1 MRQLP
6 PWPSTRRG
14 VEARHHDRKAQ
25 TNRVRTVKGT
35 TTPKRLAKQLAIP
48 KTRALE
54 ATIKAQLIAGVLAE
68 VKRRNLTHADLATRA
83 GLSRTTVT
91 GMLSGSLQKITIDRV
106 LRLVEAAGLEAKLK
120 LRRAA

>member
-1 MRQLP
+1 MKRIT
-6 PWPSTRRG
+6 S
-14 VEARHHDRKAQ
+14 
-25 TNRVRTVKGT
+25 
-35 TTPKRLAKQLAIP
+35 PKRLAEQLGIS
-48 KTRALE
+48 KSRALE

-68 VKRRNLTHADLATRA
+68 AKRRKLTHAELAERA

-106 LRLVEAAGLEAKLK
+106 LRLVEAAGLEAELK